1 MQKIAKEAKK
11 IKTILPP
18 EVTLAL
24 IKTQNGQ
31 DKAFAKNPIKDLRVI
46 KEIL

>member
-1 MQKIAKEAKK
+1 MQKAAKEAKK
-11 IKTILPP
+11 IRIVLPS

-31 DKAFAKNPIKDLRVI
+31 DKAFAKNPIKNLRVI
-46 KEIL
+46 KEML